1 MHANWVQTSLEN
13 ATWDPFGTETRPDG
27 LQGAHPHSGYPDLW
41 DLLGGKCRS
50 KAALWPRSGTSN
62 GAQNVVLRLNLHLD
76 HRKMRF
82 WEWCL
87 KTSEIE

>member
-50 KAALWPRSGTSN
+50 KGALWPRSGASN
-62 GAQNVVLRLNLHLD
+62 GSQNGLLRLDWHLD
-76 HRKMRF
+76 LRKMSVLD
-82 WEWCL
+82 WCL
-87 KTSEIE
+87 KT